1 MNSRKVSVII
11 TASLLF
17 LVGCANPQLTQYRKE
32 FTPTNWRTVAILPFS
47 GDARFTATAADTFTI
62 RLLGPKNLHVIQ
74 PSQTE
79 ISVKRL
85 GIVPTPN
92 GYGIGEV
99 QRIAKEIDADVVIMG
114 VVSSYNNGM
123 TMNGFCT
130 AKVIDAAS
138 GEIIAAS
145 YHPSGLLFGYS
156 EHQGVI
162 AATERTAKEILKIL
176 NELEAK
182 NQRSPTKTTTKTEKS
197 I

>member
-1 MNSRKVSVII
+1 MNAHNTFLIVTTSF
-11 TASLLF
+11 LF
-17 LVGCANPQLTQYRKE
+17 LTGCANPQFTQYRKE

-47 GDARFTATAADTFTI
+47 GDARFTTMAADTFTI
-62 RLLGPKNLHVIQ
+62 RLLGIKSLRVIQ

-79 ISVKRL
+79 VSGKRL
-85 GIVPTPN
+85 GIVATPN
-92 GYGIGEV
+92 GYDVLEA

-114 VVSSYNNGM
+114 VVTSHNDGM

-138 GEIIAAS
+138 GEIIAACH
-145 YHPSGLLFGYS
+145 YPSGLLFGYS
-156 EHQGVI
+156 EHQGVV
-162 AATERTAKEILKIL
+162 AATDRAAKDILKIL

-182 NQRSPTKTTTKTEKS
+182 NKLEPKKTTTKSEKS